1 MPLLPDELNYAK
13 VKDNREYPLLAFY
26 YAVTIGDD
34 TDASVVKASFTE
46 VSGLTAEIE
55 PIEYRDGFDKVTVP
69 RKVPGRT
76 KYGNVTLK
84 RGVFHKH
91 LEFQDWVDSQQYNSI
106 DLKVVTIS
114 LRNEEG
120 EALIQWTLSNA
131 YPVKIEGPSLK
142 SDGNEVAVETIELV
156 HEGLEVKHV

>member
-55 PIEYRDGFDKVTVP
+55 PIEYRDGFDKVLCPV
-69 RKVPGRT
+69 R
-76 KYGNVTLK
+76 
-84 RGVFHKH
+84 F
-91 LEFQDWVDSQQYNSI
+91 LEGQNM
-106 DLKVVTIS
+106 
-114 LRNEEG
+114 
-120 EALIQWTLSNA
+120 AM
-131 YPVKIEGPSLK
+131 
-142 SDGNEVAVETIELV
+142 
-156 HEGLEVKHV
+156 